1 MEEYKSNS
9 HKSKER
15 NIDKKI
21 EKVATGRVR
30 SKKNAGIKKITDA
43 FVSDDV
49 NNVKSYI
56 LFDVII
62 PMIKRAIVEAINII
76 LYGDANRN
84 KKSGMSQKISYRS
97 YYESDDDK
105 RRDTRAS
112 RFRNQYDYD
121 ELIYDSRYEAEAVID
136 SMNDILKEYGAI
148 SIADLYDISGMENN
162 NYTLN
167 RYGWTDISGTR
178 AVRTSDGYVLT
189 LPKASPLD

>member
-21 EKVATGRVR
+21 EKVATGKVR
-30 SKKNAGIKKITDA
+30 AKKNSGLKKITDA

-62 PMIKRAIVEAINII
+62 PMIKRGIVEAINII

-84 KKSGMSQKISYRS
+84 KKNGMSQKISYRS
-97 YYESDDDK
+97 YYESDDG
-105 RRDTRAS
+105 RRDNRS
-112 RFRNQYDYD
+112 GRFRNQYDYD

-136 SMNDILKEYGAI
+136 AMNDILKEYGAI
-148 SIADLYDISGMENN
+148 SIADLYEISGMAND

-178 AVRTSDGYVLT
+178 AVRTSDGYILT
-189 LPKASPLD
+189 LPKASPLN